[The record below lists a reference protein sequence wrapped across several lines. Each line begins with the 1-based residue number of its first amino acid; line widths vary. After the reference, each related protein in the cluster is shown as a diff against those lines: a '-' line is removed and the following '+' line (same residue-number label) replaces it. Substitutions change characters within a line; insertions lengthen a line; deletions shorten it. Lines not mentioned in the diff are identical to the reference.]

1 MRHDRHMSNP
11 PDDPPTPP
19 SPPSAAGAD
28 DPAAVGGEARP
39 GRPGRVPLRRRTP
52 WAWFRLLRPIAALSA
67 AAVVVGFAF
76 ILADGAPVWH
86 EALRLGLAMFSVIAA
101 ASAMNDH
108 LDRRHDRDA
117 HIWRSLSADL
127 ISPRAAA
134 LFAAA
139 CMIAAFALSASLG
152 WRACLPMLGGL
163 ACVGLYNLRLR
174 RTPFSWLPF
183 AIAFAL
189 VPPWVTEAVG
199 RFDGYLWWA
208 LPVGALAG
216 LTAHLAMK
224 LPDYERD
231 DVPGFQSLMHWMTID
246 YAVPMTWGFMGG
258 FIVLAVASANFERL
272 RIEWVAPPAAIAV
285 VCTLAMM
292 GVSFFG
298 VSERKLVW
306 QRWLFSLAIIG
317 LAIGWLGSIVP

>member
-1 MRHDRHMSNP
+1 M
-11 PDDPPTPP
+11 
-19 SPPSAAGAD
+19 
-28 DPAAVGGEARP
+28 
-39 GRPGRVPLRRRTP
+39 
-52 WAWFRLLRPIAALSA
+52 
-67 AAVVVGFAF
+67 FA
-76 ILADGAPVWH
+76 
-86 EALRLGLAMFSVIAA
+86 VIAA
-101 ASAMNDH
+101 VSAMNDH

-117 HIWRSLSADL
+117 HIWRPLSADL

-139 CMIAAFALSASLG
+139 CMIAALALSASLG

-174 RTPFSWLPF
+174 RTPFSWLPL

-189 VPPWVTEAVG
+189 VPPWVAEAVG

-272 RIEWVAPPAAIAV
+272 RIEWVGPPAAIAV

-306 QRWLFSLAIIG
+306 QRWAVQPGDHWPGDRLAGLDCALRAFPNGRPAPVAAPCAPGPRAAPPARSPAPASAPSARISCTASGVAASSARRARSSRKRSLMAPASSA
-317 LAIGWLGSIVP
+317 LQSTQPMPALVHCS